1 MDHKYGF
8 KEPPHNERHRNFFI
22 MQDESVGILEA
33 IFQENKKKLE
43 GKKKELQVLPMINF
57 LRLREISLLEE
68 QRSILP
74 LHTAVPKSS
83 AYDED

>member
-43 GKKKELQVLPMINF
+43 GKKK
-57 LRLREISLLEE
+57 RASGASYDKLLKIK
-68 QRSILP
+68 RN
-74 LHTAVPKSS
+74 
-83 AYDED
+83 